1 MPACKGDKLTELT
14 FPTSIGWVK
23 TPLDVPQYKRYPTIS
38 GAGFGSQAS
47 VTLWANRKGL
57 DPNVNRA
64 KMSSQAERAVNHAT
78 PAICGKKW
86 VDFFV
91 RKSGFFDQAAKP
103 PSYGT
108 LRKKYQVYSDNSF

>member
-1 MPACKGDKLTELT
+1 
-14 FPTSIGWVK
+14 
-23 TPLDVPQYKRYPTIS
+23 
-38 GAGFGSQAS
+38 
-47 VTLWANRKGL
+47 
-57 DPNVNRA
+57 
-64 KMSSQAERAVNHAT
+64 MSSQAERAVNHAT